1 MVFRI
6 LWWAGVR
13 ILTFSY
19 QGTPAMKTPLLVL
32 TVLTALVIPPLVRGA
47 PNASQESSDAL
58 QSRPNLD
65 NGATLFQ
72 ACAVCHGSS
81 GGGTPEGEVP
91 RIAGQH
97 FSVLVKQLVDFRN
110 NRRWDP
116 RMEHFAGNHVLKGA
130 QDIADVAAYASQIET
145 APDAGVGVGT
155 GEFLSRG
162 REVYARSCASCHG
175 KSGDGSGREQIPRV
189 AGQNYAYLFRQI
201 HDAVEGR
208 RPNFSPSHIRLLKG
222 LDYADIIGVADY
234 LARIPRSSDRLPEN
248 DLAAN

>member
-1 MVFRI
+1 
-6 LWWAGVR
+6 
-13 ILTFSY
+13 
-19 QGTPAMKTPLLVL
+19 MKTSLLALAVMAALTIPLL
-32 TVLTALVIPPLVRGA
+32 ARGA

-72 ACAVCHGSS
+72 ACAVCHGAS
-81 GGGTPEGEVP
+81 GGGTPEGPIP

-97 FSVLVKQLVDFRN
+97 FSVLVKQLVDYRN

-116 RMEHFAGNHVLKGA
+116 RMEHFAGRHVLNGA
-130 QDIADVAAYASQIET
+130 QDVADVAAYASQIET
-145 APDAGVGVGT
+145 APDASVGVGT

-162 REVYARSCASCHG
+162 SEVYARSCASCHG
-175 KSGDGSGREQIPRV
+175 NSGDGSARQQIPRV

-208 RPNFSPSHIRLLKG
+208 RPNFSASHIRLLTR
-222 LDYADIIGVADY
+222 LDYADVIGVADY
-234 LARIPRSSDRLPEN
+234 LARIPRRVDG
-248 DLAAN
+248 LAEQNLANN